1 MGGIDEGG
9 GMAQQSDKPI
19 KNGILLR
26 LKINKALPPALKL
39 TFMRGEAFL
48 AVAAKCSRLTAASET
63 GSHCEGLK
71 NAV

>member
-39 TFMRGEAFL
+39 TFMWGGGEEAFL
-48 AVAAKCSRLTAASET
+48 AMAAKCSRFPAASET
-63 GSHCEGLK
+63 GSH
-71 NAV
+71 